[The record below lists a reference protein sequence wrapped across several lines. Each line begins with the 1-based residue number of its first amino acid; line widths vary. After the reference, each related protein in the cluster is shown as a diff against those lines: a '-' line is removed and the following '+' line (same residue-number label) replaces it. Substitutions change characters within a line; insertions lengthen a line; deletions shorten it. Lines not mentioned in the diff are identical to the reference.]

1 MRWLK
6 FSSSCVK
13 FVFITANTHNMF
25 IIWRAFL
32 LFGFSF
38 FYLRKDYKIINWGKL
53 INVDGTLVFFKRRH
67 IIVPIDLKNISI
79 VQLLSAS
86 LHRSQ
91 LNKGCTCT
99 EYLEI
104 SNGFLYYEN
113 DFWTKNWQDYIWNG
127 CIHLLYKWDKWRNG
141 VNFETDILYTK
152 DRKIFQCWLKV
163 NIFYLNNNNS
173 I

>member
-25 IIWRAFL
+25 IIWRAFFMVRFFIFL
-32 LFGFSF
+32 LEK
-38 FYLRKDYKIINWGKL
+38 RCYKIINWGKL
-53 INVDGTLVFFKRRH
+53 INVDGTLFFKRRH
-67 IIVPIDLKNISI
+67 IIVPIVLKKISI
-79 VQLLSAS
+79 VQLLSTS
-86 LHRSQ
+86 LHRSH

-113 DFWTKNWQDYIWNG
+113 DFWT
-127 CIHLLYKWDKWRNG
+127 
-141 VNFETDILYTK
+141 
-152 DRKIFQCWLKV
+152 
-163 NIFYLNNNNS
+163 
-173 I
+173 

>member
-25 IIWRAFL
+25 IIWRAFMV
-32 LFGFSF
+32 SF
-38 FYLRKDYKIINWGKL
+38 FIFLLEKRCYKIINWGKL
-53 INVDGTLVFFKRRH
+53 INVDGTLGSFFRRH
-67 IIVPIDLKNISI
+67 IIVPIVLKNNSI
-79 VQLLSAS
+79 VQLLSTL
-86 LHRSQ
+86 LHRSH

-113 DFWTKNWQDYIWNG
+113 DFWTKN
-127 CIHLLYKWDKWRNG
+127 
-141 VNFETDILYTK
+141 
-152 DRKIFQCWLKV
+152 
-163 NIFYLNNNNS
+163 
-173 I
+173 

>member
-25 IIWRAFL
+25 IIWRAFFMVRFFIFL
-32 LFGFSF
+32 LEK
-38 FYLRKDYKIINWGKL
+38 RCYKIINWGKL
-53 INVDGTLVFFKRRH
+53 INVDGTLVFFIRRH
-67 IIVPIDLKNISI
+67 IIVPIVLKNISI
-79 VQLLSAS
+79 VQLLSAL
-86 LHRSQ
+86 LHRSH

-113 DFWTKNWQDYIWNG
+113 DFWT
-127 CIHLLYKWDKWRNG
+127 
-141 VNFETDILYTK
+141 
-152 DRKIFQCWLKV
+152 
-163 NIFYLNNNNS
+163 
-173 I
+173 